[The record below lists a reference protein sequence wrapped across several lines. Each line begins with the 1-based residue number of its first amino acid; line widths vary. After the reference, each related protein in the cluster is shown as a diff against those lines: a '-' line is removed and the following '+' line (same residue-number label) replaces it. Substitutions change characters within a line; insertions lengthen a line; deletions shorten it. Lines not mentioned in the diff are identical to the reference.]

1 MVTKELIL
9 GEKELKLLFTLEKEG
24 KRRSS

>member
-1 MVTKELIL
+1 MVTKELAL

-24 KRRSS
+24 KRRSP